1 MATIKGRA
9 GIARAGGVVPR
20 EPVPRKVVWKH
31 VDRETGE
38 EMNDEIDVF
47 IIRRDFNMAVR
58 IYDEA
63 NKDKDRNA
71 ILLEV
76 SKSLLIDDEK
86 GGREFAPYDW
96 LASLDETLVL
106 AFFKEV
112 REVNSGPKNSTT
124 PTNSSASSSSTE
136 SAETASSSA
145 EPT

>member
-20 EPVPRKVVWKH
+20 EPVARTVVWTH

-38 EMNDEIDVF
+38 EMNDQIEVF
-47 IIRRDFNMAVR
+47 IVRRDFNMAIR

-63 NKDKDRNA
+63 SKDKDRNA

-86 GGREFAPYDW
+86 GGREFAPYEW

-112 REVNSGPKNSTT
+112 REVNSGPKNSNT

-136 SAETASSSA
+136 SAETALSNA